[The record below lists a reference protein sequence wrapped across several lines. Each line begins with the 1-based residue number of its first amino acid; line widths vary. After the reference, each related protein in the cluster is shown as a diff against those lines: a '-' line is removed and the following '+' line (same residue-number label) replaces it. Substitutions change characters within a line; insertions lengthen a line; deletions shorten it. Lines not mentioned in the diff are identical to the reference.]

1 MTNAGRWVLRI
12 AVGVMVLAI
21 LAWLATMAIGY
32 VVAEKLTHPAR
43 KPISTSPAA
52 YGLKYESI
60 RFPSRVDHL
69 MLAGWLI
76 PAARPTDRI
85 VIEAHGYR
93 QNRVLDHPALPVAKA
108 LHDAGF
114 AVLMFDFRDE
124 GESPGSEVTVGDY
137 ELRDLLGAIDYAH
150 KLGYDEVGLIGYSMG
165 ASTALEATAAD
176 PSVDATIA
184 DSPFDDLE
192 TYLQQNLSVWTNL
205 PSFPFNGEILWEVKH
220 LFGLDPNAVDPL
232 KQLASAKPRPILLIA
247 GTADTTI
254 PPSNSE
260 ALYDELHRR
269 DPEDTLWLVPGAKH
283 VGAYDVEPKAYVQ
296 HVVDFFEA
304 YMPVKVTSS

>member
-1 MTNAGRWVLRI
+1 MTHRARWAMRMVAGVIIL
-12 AVGVMVLAI
+12 AV
-21 LAWLATMAIGY
+21 LAWLATMAISY

-43 KPISTSPAA
+43 KPVTTTPAA
-52 YGLKYESI
+52 YGLPYENV

-69 MLAGWLI
+69 MLSGWLI
-76 PAARPTDRI
+76 PAAHPTDRI

-93 QNRVLDHPALPVAKA
+93 QNRALDHPALPVARA

-124 GESPGSEVTVGDY
+124 GQSPGTEVTVGDY

-150 KLGYDEVGLIGYSMG
+150 KLGYGEVGLIGYSMG

-176 PSVDATIA
+176 PSVNATIA

-283 VGAYDVEPKAYVQ
+283 VGAYDVEPKAYLQ

-304 YMPVKVTSS
+304 YMPVNVTSS

>member
-12 AVGVMVLAI
+12 VAGVMVLAI

-52 YGLKYESI
+52 YGLKYENI

-69 MLAGWLI
+69 MLSGWLI

-93 QNRVLDHPALPVAKA
+93 QNRALDHPALPVAKA

-124 GESPGSEVTVGDY
+124 GESPGTEVTVGDY

-150 KLGYDEVGLIGYSMG
+150 KLGYGEVGLIGYSMG

-176 PSVDATIA
+176 PSVNATIA

-247 GTADTTI
+247 GTADTII

-269 DPEDTLWLVPGAKH
+269 DPEDTLWLVPGAQH
-283 VGAYDVEPKAYVQ
+283 VGAYDVEPKAYLER
-296 HVVDFFEA
+296 VVDFFEA